1 MSKLRHGQTGSWY
14 WFGFSSFLCFYGGT
28 QQDQVLLGC
37 SGPAGSVL
45 SLGTGGFRWDDG
57 RTQVLSSSEPVV
69 VTFIKGAVVL
79 NQ

>member
-1 MSKLRHGQTGSWY
+1 MLLWRYPAGSGLTGV
-14 WFGFSSFLCFYGGT
+14 F
-28 QQDQVLLGC
+28 

-57 RTQVLSSSEPVV
+57 RSQVLPSSEPLV